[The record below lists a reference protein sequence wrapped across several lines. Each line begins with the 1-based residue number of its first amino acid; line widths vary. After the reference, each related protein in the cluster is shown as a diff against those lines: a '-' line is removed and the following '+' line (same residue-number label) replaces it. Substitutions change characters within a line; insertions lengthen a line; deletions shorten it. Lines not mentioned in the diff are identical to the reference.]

1 MCWCVQV
8 YDVAVI
14 ELVMCVQVHDVAVV
28 ELVMGVG
35 VFRYMMWLME
45 CSHDSSRCHAC
56 MFFSQVFPFRVM
68 LDLFDQRDGLRRLF
82 NTVSCGWEWV
92 GE

>member
-28 ELVMGVG
+28 ELVMCVG
-35 VFRYMMWLME
+35 VFRYMIWM
-45 CSHDSSRCHAC
+45 
-56 MFFSQVFPFRVM
+56 
-68 LDLFDQRDGLRRLF
+68 
-82 NTVSCGWEWV
+82 
-92 GE
+92 